1 MLPSARQIEQAVGC
15 SASTA
20 ARWETPLRDTCR
32 AFEITTPK
40 RIAAF
45 LAQLG
50 HESAGLSVVV
60 ENLNYSAA
68 GLLATWPSRFTH
80 ELAEQLA
87 RKPERIANHVYASRM
102 GNGDEASGDGWRYRG
117 RGPIQITGRANYAA
131 IRDALR
137 ETGRQVPDFELSP
150 DLLADPKWGALAAG
164 AFWAARSL
172 NDLADVCDFRKIT
185 TRINGGQNG
194 AADRSARYAAALKV
208 FG

>member
-1 MLPSARQIEQAVGC
+1 MLPTARQIEQAVGC
-15 SASTA
+15 SASVA
-20 ARWETPLRDTCR
+20 ARWESPLRDVCS

-50 HESAGLSVVV
+50 HESSGLTVVL

-80 ELAEQLA
+80 ALADELA
-87 RKPERIANHVYASRM
+87 RKPERIANFVYAGRM
-102 GNGDEASGDGWRYRG
+102 GNGDAPSGDGWRYRG
-117 RGPIQITGRANYAA
+117 RGPIQITGKANYAA
-131 IRDALR
+131 IRDELR
-137 ETGRQVPDFELSP
+137 EAGRQAPDFVLSP

-164 AFWAARSL
+164 AFWVGRGL
-172 NDLADVCDFRKIT
+172 NELADAGDFRKIT

-194 AADRSARYAAALKV
+194 AADRNARYAAALKV
-208 FG
+208 FA